1 MSWLRLVLVLAFLF
15 LAGCS
20 EKDVGPK
27 TELNEKEQEQLK
39 ELQQQRVDEWGN
51 KAR

>member
-1 MSWLRLVLVLAFLF
+1 MTWFRILPVLAFLF
-15 LAGCS
+15 LAGCG

-27 TELNEKEQEQLK
+27 MELNEKEQEQLK